1 MKYMMILAA
10 VMVTATAAFAA
21 EPSAPKDAT
30 LKATLSSQ
38 KESYVLNPAQRGEA
52 FRKKVADARER
63 GEAMPKPPAVEIV
76 LTLTNTGNKDITL
89 HIGGDESRI
98 MLNLAGKGALSV
110 QTNMMMTM
118 EYRMGT
124 PTKLAPGKSTEIKIT
139 SLAYGTR
146 NISDYAYWTEP
157 GEYTLTAT
165 LTAQTPEQEQGVTI
179 VSEPLKVKVEA
190 KK

>member
-1 MKYMMILAA
+1 MKCMMIVAA

-21 EPSAPKDAT
+21 EPSTPKDAT
-30 LKATLSSQ
+30 LKATLTSK
-38 KESYVLNPAQRGEA
+38 KESYVLDPAQQGEA
-52 FRKKVADARER
+52 FRKKIADAKEK
-63 GEAMPKPPAVEIV
+63 GEAMPKPPAVEMV
-76 LTLTNTGNKDITL
+76 LTVTNTGKKDITL
-89 HIGGDESRI
+89 QIGGDESRI
-98 MLNLAGKGALSV
+98 MLALEGKGAVSV

-118 EYRMGT
+118 DYRMGT